1 MTYRIVVGTDFSDA
15 SSHALLHALHVLG
28 AAPSGE
34 LHLTHVVLDADAAR
48 AGNLE
53 RDEALMEAAF
63 QRLKATLVDE
73 NFRSAH
79 AHDES
84 FDRQVVY
91 HVRLAKS
98 VASALEQ
105 VAFDVDAHLVVV
117 GTHGRTGLEKW
128 MLGSVADELLKNH
141 RVPLLVARPT
151 NFEGMTKSQYVEPGK
166 PGVNIHAQRHDFV
179 YSSERVSFGGRSSR
193 VSGLL

>member
-34 LHLTHVVLDADAAR
+34 LHLTHVVLDADATR
-48 AGNLE
+48 AANLE

-63 QRLKATLVDE
+63 QRLKSLLVDE

-79 AHDES
+79 AHDER

-91 HVRLAKS
+91 HVRLASS
-98 VASALEQ
+98 VSAALEQ
-105 VAFDVDAHLVVV
+105 VALDVDAHLVVV
-117 GTHGRTGLEKW
+117 GTHGRKGLEKW
-128 MLGSVADELLKNH
+128 MLGSVADELLKNG

-151 NFEGMTKSQYVEPGK
+151 SFEGMKRSDYVEPAK
-166 PGVNIHAQRHDFV
+166 PGVNIHAQRYDFV
-179 YSSERVSFGGRSSR
+179 YSTERVSFGGRDSHI
-193 VSGLL
+193 SGLV